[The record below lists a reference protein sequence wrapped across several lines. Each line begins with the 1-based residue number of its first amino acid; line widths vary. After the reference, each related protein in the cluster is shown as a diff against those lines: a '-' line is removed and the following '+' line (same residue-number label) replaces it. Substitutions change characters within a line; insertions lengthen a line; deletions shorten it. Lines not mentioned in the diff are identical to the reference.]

1 MTDLAPDGRARLAG
15 KKGTDIGKVRG
26 EGAFFCGK
34 RSGARLVRR
43 GSSRSTAA
51 RADRERKAQDA
62 FAEKE
67 PKKSGAS
74 EKNVRMRAGDF
85 CGKKRGLISDGA
97 GTSKAES
104 RYMQRRRPPARVRKS
119 LRKEQSRL
127 SGGGPPARVRKSLRK
142 EQSRLS
148 GGGPEKNKTPTGRG
162 FGSASGG
169 PHPHDFKGSEAVSFC
184 FRRR

>member
-1 MTDLAPDGRARLAG
+1 MADLAPDGRARLAG
-15 KKGTDIGKVRG
+15 KKGTDIGEVRG
-26 EGAFFCGK
+26 EGRFF
-34 RSGARLVRR
+34 
-43 GSSRSTAA
+43 
-51 RADRERKAQDA
+51 
-62 FAEKE
+62 

-74 EKNVRMRAGDF
+74 EENVRMRAGDF

-127 SGGGPPARVRKSLRK
+127 SGGGP
-142 EQSRLS
+142 
-148 GGGPEKNKTPTGRG
+148 EKNKTPTDRG

-169 PHPHDFKGSEAVSFC
+169 PHPHDFKGN
-184 FRRR
+184 

>member
-1 MTDLAPDGRARLAG
+1 MADLAPGGRARLAG

-26 EGAFFCGK
+26 EGAIFCGK

-43 GSSRSTAA
+43 GSSRSIAA

-67 PKKSGAS
+67 RRVGSGAS
-74 EKNVRMRAGDF
+74 EENVRMRAGDF

-97 GTSKAES
+97 GASKAES

-127 SGGGPPARVRKSLRK
+127 SGGGP
-142 EQSRLS
+142 
-148 GGGPEKNKTPTGRG
+148 EKNKTPTDRG

-169 PHPHDFKGSEAVSFC
+169 PHPHYFKGSEAVSFC
-184 FRRR
+184 FRRRRFPPEPCHSPC

>member
-127 SGGGPPARVRKSLRK
+127 SGGGP
-142 EQSRLS
+142 
-148 GGGPEKNKTPTGRG
+148 EKNKTPTGRG